1 LESIILQTHYTKIVQ
16 DLMKGFE
23 PRNSPLGTPLNTTTS
38 SPIYRTRKLYLKHN
52 QKGHHIRRRVLLRT
66 KDGVSIYLPFSC
78 KKYAHLTP
86 QLKFVQILSL
96 YFKYSLLASMYL

>member
-1 LESIILQTHYTKIVQ
+1 MQTHYTKIVQ

-23 PRNSPLGTPLNTTTS
+23 PPNSPLGTPLNTTTS

-66 KDGVSIYLPFSC
+66 KDSVIF
-78 KKYAHLTP
+78 TF
-86 QLKFVQILSL
+86 FVQEIRT
-96 YFKYSLLASMYL
+96 FNTAAKICTNIVAVF